1 MQRLSILNKM
11 AAAGL
16 AAVAFAGTP
25 VLAQQPTADVVHWLT
40 AGAESE
46 AVTLLAKEYEKRG
59 GKWIDSAAPGGPT
72 DAQALI
78 MNRIAG
84 GNPPGVAFLAIGHSA
99 VELGKE
105 GLLRDVK
112 DLAGKN
118 GLDVTSDVMIRLTT
132 DTDGAIYALPIA
144 IETDNL
150 AWFSKPVFD
159 AAGLQ
164 FPKTWAEFL
173 DQAKILKE
181 KGFIPIAVGA
191 QGWQLSI
198 LFHSILLGQGGDEF
212 FDAVI
217 NKKDAEAAGSDKVV
231 QAFATL
237 RALTAYADAGASNRA
252 WNDTLNLVAEGK
264 AGMQVMGS
272 WAGAELKK
280 MGVEYGTKWGC
291 SLPPGNTK
299 LILEGAG
306 FQFPKVTDE
315 DEVAGQDLFIQV
327 MMDPKLQ
334 AEFAAVK
341 GAIPARLD
349 ADTSKLSDCDQLAA
363 KTLRDV
369 GSYPALSSVLT
380 NEKGGQIE
388 DILSRFWSDQ
398 SFTPEAAAKEFAGI
412 VGSRD

>member
-1 MQRLSILNKM
+1 MQKLSILRTI

-16 AAVAFAGTP
+16 ATVALAGSPAFA
-25 VLAQQPTADVVHWLT
+25 QPTADVVHWLT

-46 AVTLLAKEYEKRG
+46 AVTILAKEYEKRG

-72 DAQALI
+72 DAQAMI

-105 GLLRDVK
+105 GLLRDIK
-112 DLAGKN
+112 DVAAKN
-118 GLDVTSDVMIRLTT
+118 GLDVTSEVMIKLAT
-132 DTDGAIYALPIA
+132 DTDSAVYALPVA

-173 DQAKILKE
+173 DQAKVLKE

-198 LFHSILLGQGGDEF
+198 LFNSILLGEGGDEV

-217 NKKDAEAAGSDKVV
+217 NKKDAQAAGGEKVV
-231 QAFATL
+231 HAFATM
-237 RALTAYADAGASNRA
+237 RALAAYADAGASNRA

-272 WAGAELKK
+272 WAGAELNK

-291 SLPPGNTK
+291 ALPPGNTK

-306 FQFPKVTDE
+306 FQFPKVTGE
-315 DEVAGQDLFIQV
+315 DEIAGQELFIQV
-327 MMDPKLQ
+327 MMDPAVQ
-334 AEFAAVK
+334 AQFAAVK

-349 ADTSKLSDCDQLAA
+349 ADTSKLSACDQLAA

-369 GSYPALSSVLT
+369 GSFPALGTTLT
-380 NEKGGQIE
+380 NENGGQVE
-388 DILSRFWSDQ
+388 DLLSRFWSDTA
-398 SFTPEAAAKEFAGI
+398 FTPEDAAKEFATIIGA
-412 VGSRD
+412 GN

>member
-1 MQRLSILNKM
+1 MGRSVFKII
-11 AAAGL
+11 AAAGM
-16 AAVAFAGTP
+16 ATVAFGSSA
-25 VLAQQPTADVVHWLT
+25 AFAEQPTADVVHWLT

-72 DAQALI
+72 DAQAMI

-112 DLAGKN
+112 DVAGKN
-118 GLDVTSDVMIRLTT
+118 GLDVTSKVMIGLAS
-132 DTDGAIYALPIA
+132 DTNSAIYALPIA
-144 IETDNL
+144 VETDNL

-164 FPKTWAEFL
+164 FPKSWAEFL
-173 DQAKILKE
+173 DQAKVLKE

-191 QGWQLSI
+191 QGWQLNI
-198 LFHSILLGQGGDEF
+198 LFNSILLGQGGDEL
-212 FDAVI
+212 FDAVV
-217 NKKDAEAAGSDKVV
+217 NKKDASAAGSDKVV
-231 QAFATL
+231 SAFATM
-237 RALTAYADAGASNRA
+237 RALSAYSDAGASNRA

-280 MGVEYGTKWGC
+280 MGLEYGAKWGC
-291 SLPPGNTK
+291 ALPPGNSK
-299 LILEGAG
+299 LIIEGAG
-306 FQFPKVTDE
+306 FQFPKVKNP
-315 DEVAGQDLFIQV
+315 DEVAGQDLFVQV

-349 ADTSKLSDCDQLAA
+349 ADTSKLSACDQLAA
-363 KTLRDV
+363 NTMRDS
-369 GSYPALSSVLT
+369 GSYPALGTVLS
-380 NEKGGQIE
+380 NESGGQIE
-388 DILSRFWSDQ
+388 DLMSRFWSDQ
-398 SFTPEAAAKEFAGI
+398 SLTPEDAAKQFAATI
-412 VGSRD
+412 TATN